1 MSCTIPKEALESF
14 ARAILPDIIAFYETE
29 EGNRQYEE
37 WLKTG
42 EIRAPEKSK

>member
-1 MSCTIPKEALESF
+1 MSCTIPKEALKSF
-14 ARAILPDIIAFYETE
+14 ARAILPDNIAFYETE

-42 EIRAPEKSK
+42 EIIAPEKSE